1 MGSGRPQE
9 LESKI
14 QITFK
19 KPNQSAE
26 RIISEFMIENQDDF
40 DGTFFSQPLTP
51 GSVRKLMPVAIRAFG
66 SLPKDQAVEV
76 VATAYQAIYGET
88 NLIRSPDGFEY
99 KRHEFAP
106 ETFYGSRGTTYNV
119 FLNKANDILAAHTG
133 DVTSIIGETHF
144 LWPSNQSTNRKIV
157 WTVVDA
163 DGNYVRRNGSSMPL
177 TIDTTQINKSA
188 QMQSAFE
195 DGLEAKIARARN
207 VRSAVIEQAESSL
220 SGTGTQGEDYLS
232 RRGIVN

>member
-1 MGSGRPQE
+1 MGSGRLQE

-14 QITFK
+14 QVTFQ

-26 RIISEFMIENQDDF
+26 RIISEYMIENQDKF

-76 VATAYQAIYGET
+76 VANAYQAIYGET

-106 ETFYGSRGTTYNV
+106 ETFYGTSGLPYTT
-119 FLNKANDILAAHTG
+119 FLNTANNILSKHTG
-133 DVTSIIGETHF
+133 MPNSVIGETHF
-144 LWPSNQSTNRKIV
+144 LWPSNQSTNRKVV

-163 DGNYVRRNGSSMPL
+163 DGNYVRANGSSMPL
-177 TIDTTQINKSA
+177 TISTAQINKSQ
-188 QMQSAFE
+188 QMKTAFQ

-207 VRSAVIEQAESSL
+207 VRSAVIEQAGSSL